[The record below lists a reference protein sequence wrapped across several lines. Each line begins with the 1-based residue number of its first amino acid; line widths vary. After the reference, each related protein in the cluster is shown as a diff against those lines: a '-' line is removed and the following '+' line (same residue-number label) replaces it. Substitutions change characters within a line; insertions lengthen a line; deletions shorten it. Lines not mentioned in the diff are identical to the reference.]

1 MISYL
6 PNSLWKRSRAVRYHS
21 TRSKEHYYEP
31 SEAILKGLCDDG
43 GLFVAD
49 GLEAEKLDLSHICH
63 MDYMD
68 EAYEVMRHFLTD
80 MSEEELKGAIGR
92 AYEGR
97 FSSRLV
103 TPLTELGRDWLL
115 ELYHGPTSAFKDVA
129 LCMLPQ
135 LMSIALRGRD
145 ERLMIVTAT
154 SGDTG
159 KAALEGFRDA
169 EHIGITVFYPDH
181 KVSDIQYLQMAT
193 QEGSN
198 TFVGAVRGNF
208 DDCQTEVK
216 RIFSSDIAGRLA
228 ERNIWLS
235 SANSINIGRLIPQIV
250 YYVDAWRQLFMKG
263 EIGPEDAVDFCV
275 PTGNFGDVLAGYL
288 AKLMGLPVGRLIV
301 ASNENKVL
309 TDFLTTGVYDRRRD
323 FVKTISPSM
332 DILVSSNLER
342 LLYYES
348 GGDCE
353 LVAGLMKDLS
363 EKGVFRISDE
373 LLSGIR
379 ESFECGFATDEEAK
393 AYIKQAYEDFDRI
406 LDPHTAVA
414 YKVASD
420 YISSHGR
427 LRPMIVLS
435 TASPYKFASDV
446 LSSLTGEEK
455 SGFEA
460 MDRLYELTREPVPS
474 ALAGLRDK
482 RILHDRV
489 LDREQMKDF
498 VYENAGRM
506 KS

>member
-1 MISYL
+1 M
-6 PNSLWKRSRAVRYHS
+6 RYHS
-21 TRSKEHYYEP
+21 TRSKEELYDP
-31 SEAILKGLCDDG
+31 KEAILKGLCDDG

-49 GLEAEKLDLSHICH
+49 DFDGEKLELSELLHT
-63 MDYMD
+63 DYS
-68 EAYEVMRHFLTD
+68 ELAYKIMKRFLTD
-80 MSEEELKGAIGR
+80 YTEEELKSAVR
-92 AYEGR
+92 EAYRGK
-97 FSSRLV
+97 FQSSLI
-103 TPLTELGRDWLL
+103 TPLTEIGDDWLL

-129 LCMLPQ
+129 LCMLPK
-135 LMSIALRGRD
+135 LMSRALKGRD
-145 ERLMIVTAT
+145 EKLMIVTAT

-159 KAALEGFRDA
+159 KAALEGFRDT
-169 EHIGITVFYPDH
+169 EHIGIAVFFPDH
-181 KVSDIQYLQMAT
+181 GVSDIQYLQMVT
-193 QEGSN
+193 QEGGN
-198 TFVGAVRGNF
+198 VAVAAVKGNF

-363 EKGVFRISDE
+363 EKGVFRVPDE

-474 ALAGLRDK
+474 ALAGLREK